1 VNTVPPPDGAEQ
13 WRKQQTQRRIGGAVA
28 VVGAVSMGYGY
39 LLFISSMDGFANESV
54 STEGVFFFGG
64 LLVLVVGIGLLKR
77 GLRGLGARFVSSQ
90 ETICGVCGHTN
101 GPRDRLCEACGKSL
115 V

>member
-1 VNTVPPPDGAEQ
+1 
-13 WRKQQTQRRIGGAVA
+13 
-28 VVGAVSMGYGY
+28 MGYGY